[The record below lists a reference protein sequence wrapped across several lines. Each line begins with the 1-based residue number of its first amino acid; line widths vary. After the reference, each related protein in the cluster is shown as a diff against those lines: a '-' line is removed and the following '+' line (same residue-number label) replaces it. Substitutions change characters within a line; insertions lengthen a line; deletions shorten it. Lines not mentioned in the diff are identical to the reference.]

1 MNEILQTKPKSTF
14 IIKNEDLTYEDI
26 QTAIINNVQ
35 HRFLQG
41 VITTCQNNPNDVII
55 MVYKAYSDKV
65 LMIFG
70 KKPNAIIINGDKL
83 KQNLEP
89 SSKNGYLYIFTHTK

>member
-1 MNEILQTKPKSTF
+1 MNEILLTKPKSTF
-14 IIKNEDLTYEDI
+14 IIKNEDLTYENI
-26 QTAIINNVQ
+26 QAAINNNFNN
-35 HRFLQG
+35 RFLQG
-41 VITTCQNNPNDVII
+41 VITTCRNNPNDVII
-55 MVYKAYSDKV
+55 MVYKAFSDRV
-65 LMIFG
+65 LMVFG